1 MFYLPWFTAL
11 FLMFSLFNHVR
22 FFKSKI
28 RDLCVLEDI
37 KEGSFGYHI
46 LSVVHL
52 TRNYSFHASFK
63 EWFTEEF

>member
-1 MFYLPWFTAL
+1 
-11 FLMFSLFNHVR
+11 MFSLSHHVR
-22 FFKSKI
+22 IFKSKI

-52 TRNYSFHASFK
+52 TRNYSFHAGFK